1 MQKLVAILL
10 SGVSLAG
17 AAAHAQPAS
26 GEVPAWAAE
35 AQMNPDYEGPIP
47 SEREGFSA
55 GQAPAAGAE
64 APEQASESAPAVAG
78 EKPAW
83 AAEAQMNPDYEGPIP
98 GERGATTD
106 GGSETAP
113 ADAAASEEQKAADD
127 AAAAAAQAEEE
138 AAAKRKAEEEAAAAA
153 AAEEKRKEE
162 EAAAAAAAEEK
173 RKEEEA
179 VAAKAA
185 AEAEME
191 ARRKAEEEAEAAAK
205 AAQEAQRQQVVEACR
220 DSLNAELASAKL
232 SFATGRWD
240 VQPSSYRGLDKLAQ
254 IAKDCGDVVI
264 EVGGHTDN
272 LGKPESNVT
281 ISQLRAES
289 VVKYLTRAGVE
300 AAKLKAVGYGETKP
314 VQSNDTADGRRQNR
328 RIDFTVAHSGSSS

>member
-1 MQKLVAILL
+1 MQKFVAILL

-17 AAAHAQPAS
+17 FAAHAQPAS

-55 GQAPAAGAE
+55 GQKS
-64 APEQASESAPAVAG
+64 APEQAPEPATTASG

-98 GERGATTD
+98 AEREATTD

-113 ADAAASEEQKAADD
+113 AGAAASEDQKAADD
-127 AAAAAAQAEEE
+127 AAAAAKAEEE

-153 AAEEKRKEE
+153 AAEEKRKQDE
-162 EAAAAAAAEEK
+162 AAAAAAEEK
-173 RKEEEA
+173 RKAEEA
-179 VAAKAA
+179 AAAKAA
-185 AEAEME
+185 AAEAELA
-191 ARRKAEEEAEAAAK
+191 ARRKAEEEAEAKAK
-205 AAQEAQRQQVVEACR
+205 AAQEAQRQQAVEACR
-220 DSLNAELASAKL
+220 DSLAAELASAKL
-232 SFATGRWD
+232 SFPSGKWD

-264 EVGGHTDN
+264 EVAGHTDN

-281 ISQLRAES
+281 ISQLRAEA
-289 VVKYLTRAGVE
+289 VMKYLTRAGVD

-314 VQSNDTADGRRQNR
+314 IGGNETPEGRRQNR
-328 RIDFTVAHSGSSS
+328 RIDFVVADRGSSS